1 MVGLYDLIFHKYKS
15 KDLYSMIL
23 HLKMILVFAQFL
35 FNHIKHFLLRYTNY
49 YIENPM
55 CIYVKLK

>member
-23 HLKMILVFAQFL
+23 YLKTNLVLAQF
-35 FNHIKHFLLRYTNY
+35 
-49 YIENPM
+49 
-55 CIYVKLK
+55 